1 MTKRLILTR
10 HAKSSWDDPN
20 MADHDR
26 PLNERGK
33 TAAADL
39 GGWLASRGYI
49 PEEVLCSDALRTRKT
64 WSGIAPALPGTP
76 ILELKPALYHAG
88 PDVMLAVLRHAKA
101 DTVMMIGH
109 NPGIT
114 ARQLCATLDLQPP
127 NLVGMI
133 KGLEKRSLL
142 EKRDHPSDRR
152 AQGLHLT
159 EEGSAILEQAQATA
173 LALEVEATP
182 RLTPLERV
190 TLIRLLR
197 KVYRPDH

>member
-1 MTKRLILTR
+1 MPLTMTEPRPVRLP
-10 HAKSSWDDPN
+10 DPPLP
-20 MADHDR
+20 MTPQAQPEAD
-26 PLNERGK
+26 PAPV
-33 TAAADL
+33 AA
-39 GGWLASRGYI
+39 G
-49 PEEVLCSDALRTRKT
+49 
-64 WSGIAPALPGTP
+64 
-76 ILELKPALYHAG
+76 
-88 PDVMLAVLRHAKA
+88 LAVERVDTSFLETLIGYNARRAALTIIATFIPRMAQFGLRPVEFSVL
-101 DTVMMIGH
+101 TLIGH

-159 EEGSAILEQAQATA
+159 PAGESQLEQAQATA
-173 LALEVEATP
+173 LALEVDATP

-190 TLIRLLR
+190 TLLRLLR
-197 KVYRPDH
+197 KIYQPDH

>member
-1 MTKRLILTR
+1 MPLTMTEPRPVRLP
-10 HAKSSWDDPN
+10 DPPPQIPLESE
-20 MADHDR
+20 AD
-26 PLNERGK
+26 PVPV
-33 TAAADL
+33 AA
-39 GGWLASRGYI
+39 G
-49 PEEVLCSDALRTRKT
+49 
-64 WSGIAPALPGTP
+64 
-76 ILELKPALYHAG
+76 
-88 PDVMLAVLRHAKA
+88 LAVERVDTSFLETLIGYNARRAALTVIATFIPRMAQYGLRPVEFSVL
-101 DTVMMIGH
+101 TLIGH

-159 EEGSAILEQAQATA
+159 QDGESTLEQAQATA
-173 LALEVEATP
+173 LALEVEATQ

-190 TLIRLLR
+190 TLLRLLR
-197 KVYRPDH
+197 KIYQPDH

>member
-1 MTKRLILTR
+1 MTEPSPVR
-10 HAKSSWDDPN
+10 HSSPPPPTAPQPGADP
-20 MADHDR
+20 
-26 PLNERGK
+26 
-33 TAAADL
+33 
-39 GGWLASRGYI
+39 
-49 PEEVLCSDALRTRKT
+49 V
-64 WSGIAPALPGTP
+64 PAG
-76 ILELKPALYHAG
+76 
-88 PDVMLAVLRHAKA
+88 LAVERVDTSFLEALIGYNARRAALIIISHFLPRMAQFGLRPVEFSVL
-101 DTVMMIGH
+101 TLIGH

-159 EEGSAILEQAQATA
+159 EEGAAILEQAQATA

>member
-1 MTKRLILTR
+1 MSQTMTEPRPIR
-10 HAKSSWDDPN
+10 HSSP
-20 MADHDR
+20 
-26 PLNERGK
+26 PL
-33 TAAADL
+33 
-39 GGWLASRGYI
+39 
-49 PEEVLCSDALRTRKT
+49 P
-64 WSGIAPALPGTP
+64 IAPQPGAD
-76 ILELKPALYHAG
+76 PAPVG
-88 PDVMLAVLRHAKA
+88 LAVERA
-101 DTVMMIGH
+101 DTSFLEALIGYNARRAALTIISHFLPRMAQFGLRPVEFSVLTLIGH

-159 EEGSAILEQAQATA
+159 EEGAATLEQAQATA

-182 RLTPLERV
+182 RLTQLERV

-197 KVYRPDH
+197 KVYRPDL

>member
-1 MTKRLILTR
+1 MSQTMTESRPVR
-10 HAKSSWDDPN
+10 HSS
-20 MADHDR
+20 
-26 PLNERGK
+26 
-33 TAAADL
+33 
-39 GGWLASRGYI
+39 
-49 PEEVLCSDALRTRKT
+49 
-64 WSGIAPALPGTP
+64 PALPVAPQPGAD
-76 ILELKPALYHAG
+76 PAPVG
-88 PDVMLAVLRHAKA
+88 LAVERVDTSFLEALIGYNARRTALTIISHFLPRMAQFGLRPVEFSVL
-101 DTVMMIGH
+101 TLIGH

-133 KGLEKRSLL
+133 KSLEKRSLL

-159 EEGSAILEQAQATA
+159 EEGAAILEQAQATA